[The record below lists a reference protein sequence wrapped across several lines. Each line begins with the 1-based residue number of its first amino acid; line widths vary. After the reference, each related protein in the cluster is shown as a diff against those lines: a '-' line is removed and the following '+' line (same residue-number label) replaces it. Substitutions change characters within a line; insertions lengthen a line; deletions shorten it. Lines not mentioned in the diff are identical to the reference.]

1 MTSLLPWATKIANL
15 FYPNICQACAKELVG
30 NENSICVACWK
41 DLPETKFHLQ
51 INNPLEQKFWGRIP
65 IEYATSMYYFNKDA
79 RIQDIL
85 HALKYR
91 KNTDIG
97 LMLGRKFAEEIKM
110 CTWIADIDCLI
121 PIPLSKKKT
130 QLRGYNQSEYI
141 AKGMGEVLN
150 LEVITT
156 AVERI
161 KHTETQTSK
170 TRAERLDN
178 MKAAFEVKE
187 PSMLNQKHVLLIDDV
202 ITTGATLESCA
213 EAILKQGNTKLSI
226 ATLAY
231 AID

>member
-41 DLPETKFHLQ
+41 DLPETKFHFQ
-51 INNPLEQKFWGRIP
+51 INNPLEQKFWGRLP
-65 IEYATSMYYFNKDA
+65 VEYATSMYYFNKDA
-79 RIQDIL
+79 RIQDVL

-91 KNTDIG
+91 KNTEIG

-121 PIPLSKKKT
+121 PIPLSQKKT
-130 QLRGYNQSEYI
+130 QKRGYNQSEYI
-141 AKGMGEVLN
+141 AKGMGEILN
-150 LEVITT
+150 LGVITT
-156 AVERI
+156 AVERV

-170 TRAERLDN
+170 TRSERLDN
-178 MKAAFEVKE
+178 MKAAFEVKD
-187 PSMLNQKHVLLIDDV
+187 PSLLNQKHVLLIDDV

>member
-1 MTSLLPWATKIANL
+1 
-15 FYPNICQACAKELVG
+15 
-30 NENSICVACWK
+30 
-41 DLPETKFHLQ
+41 
-51 INNPLEQKFWGRIP
+51 
-65 IEYATSMYYFNKDA
+65 MYYFNKDA
-79 RIQDIL
+79 RIQDVL

-91 KNTDIG
+91 KNTEIG

-121 PIPLSKKKT
+121 PIPLSQKKT
-130 QLRGYNQSEYI
+130 QKRGYNQSEYI
-141 AKGMGEVLN
+141 AKGMGEILN
-150 LEVITT
+150 LGVITT
-156 AVERI
+156 AVERV

-170 TRAERLDN
+170 TRSERLDN
-178 MKAAFEVKE
+178 MKAAFEVKD
-187 PSMLNQKHVLLIDDV
+187 PSLLNQKHVLLIDDV